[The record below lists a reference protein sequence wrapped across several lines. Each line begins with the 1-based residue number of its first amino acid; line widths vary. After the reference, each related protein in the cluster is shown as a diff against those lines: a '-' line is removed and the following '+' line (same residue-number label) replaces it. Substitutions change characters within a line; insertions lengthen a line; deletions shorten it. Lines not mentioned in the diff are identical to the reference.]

1 MAGLSYPSLNSSSRR
16 RSQRVL
22 MQVAVRVRGDGA
34 QGTPIE
40 EETNTLAISAHGA
53 LILLRSRVTSGSKL
67 FLKHKGTQEEQEC
80 QVAFLGP
87 VRNGKA
93 EVGLEFAAPRPGFW
107 RVAFPPEDWTR
118 RSPEARTGASHRTD
132 K

>member
-1 MAGLSYPSLNSSSRR
+1 MAGPSYPSLNSSSRR

-118 RSPEARTGASHRTD
+118 RSPEARTGATHRTD